1 VTFDLR
7 PVREEDL
14 PLILHWRNAPQV
26 RQKMFTTH
34 VIGEEEHRAH
44 FARSRADDSKR
55 SMLCL
60 DDHDRPVGVV
70 TFSDIDPVH
79 GTATW
84 GFYTGVDAPR
94 GTGTRM
100 LTRALEYAFGDLG
113 LRKVSAD
120 VISSNEASVR
130 VHRRLGFQLEG
141 TFKEHR
147 VTATGYVD
155 VYRFALF
162 EREWTGEWRRRTE
175 EHLLRLAR
183 GA

>member
-1 VTFDLR
+1 
-7 PVREEDL
+7 
-14 PLILHWRNAPQV
+14 
-26 RQKMFTTH
+26 
-34 VIGEEEHRAH
+34 
-44 FARSRADDSKR
+44 
-55 SMLCL
+55 
-60 DDHDRPVGVV
+60 V